1 MIELKCECQ
10 LSIFLSFVTSLQS
23 SRFDPSIP
31 PIRFTISNISS
42 SVLLTWLIYVPCGIT
57 LVSIAFC
64 IVYRYN
70 FSRPLLGGDGA
81 PVHSGAWDRPL
92 DTSSASGVRS
102 DINNGNSRLE
112 GGYKPTEGSWGYQQP
127 RSTPYAVQLSGRLQR
142 IDPRTGQIK

>member
-1 MIELKCECQ
+1 M
-10 LSIFLSFVTSLQS
+10 
-23 SRFDPSIP
+23 
-31 PIRFTISNISS
+31 
-42 SVLLTWLIYVPCGIT
+42 LTWLIYVPCGIT

-127 RSTPYAVQLSGRLQR
+127 RSTPYAIQLSGRLQR